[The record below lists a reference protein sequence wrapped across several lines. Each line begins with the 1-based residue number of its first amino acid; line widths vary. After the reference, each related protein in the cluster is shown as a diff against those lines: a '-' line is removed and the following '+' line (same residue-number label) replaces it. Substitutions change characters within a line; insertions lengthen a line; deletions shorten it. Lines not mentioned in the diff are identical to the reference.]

1 MLGADNTEKVIT
13 LSDLLRMYREAFHK
27 KDEIIMEESNSL
39 GITGIAHNREVYVN
53 IPQCHKSDYSLTVYL
68 RMH

>member
-13 LSDLLRMYREAFHK
+13 LSDLLGIYRGAFRGR
-27 KDEIIMEESNSL
+27 DEIMVEESNSL

-53 IPQCHKSDYSLTVYL
+53 ISQCHKSDYSLTVYL
-68 RMH
+68 RMD